1 VHEKGRCKKINAFVH
16 HYGYV
21 YDTKEEKQRHF
32 ERNAKPLLQLIR
44 EEPGEVRWRVQMLQ
58 EYQSMRM
65 GVEMQQLA
73 EESERMFGEKRTP
86 HQELIREDFLCAEL
100 VAMQIQEKSPK
111 MLETAQSCL
120 NGKRHTTAGRC
131 AVTSFAAQA
140 AFDTGAY
147 GKCVKYCRE
156 YLKLYAECRNSRR
169 DEQEQ
174 LFEEMQLF
182 LGERISRKGYR
193 TVCMLLCCSLSKEG
207 RADEIPEDCLPVA
220 LEYLENWLNGEAN
233 FLKYA
238 DTFWELGAAGR
249 IPLEE
254 MLLGLELPQWMAQV
268 RMLEQNCDWERWR
281 GYCDHFR
288 QIQTRDDI
296 RYAYFFSRYYY
307 AVCTKKGIVG
317 MGYAAMRS
325 FLQGMADSFLD
336 YAHMVYTDRAF
347 EGEMEFLPKHCIAA
361 EYIQK
366 MFPDG
371 GADIA
376 EQKRWL
382 TKAAEAWDAFRP
394 AAEHYEKLL
403 ALQGKPVVL
412 SIAVMASNRGDTI
425 GKCLDS
431 LAVIRETIPCE
442 LIVLDTGCSEG
453 LHGTLAE
460 YADKMDRFTWCDDFS
475 AARNATIAM
484 AEGEWFLYLD
494 DDEWFT
500 DTQELLDFFTSGEYR
515 EYDCASYIQR
525 NYLDMRGMQY
535 TDAWVSRMVRL
546 TPEMHFESKIHEYF
560 APGGTTCKGLKS
572 IVDHYGY
579 VFESDEALRKHYER
593 NRTLLL
599 EMMEQEP
606 DNIRWWVQLI
616 QEYRAVNEY
625 QELYD
630 FGEKCLKK
638 LAGHDETIDNIY
650 LGSFYAA
657 KIAALKGMDKWEEGL
672 AECKKALAD
681 KRNTPLFA
689 AYADHMMTNF
699 CYWLGDYD
707 GVEQYAK
714 DYLSY
719 LDFYRENEP
728 LLFVHK
734 RTVLVGECFDDV
746 KVKEVYSELILSGLK
761 RGSTENLLKYL
772 DFLEWDKPN
781 AYVFEDMVPTLLEM
795 EDAMADD
802 PGFER
807 LFEVMTKNTALADY
821 YLKQKS
827 LTEQRKMGEQIKE
840 QLRLLVANGMTEQ
853 AKQILPSIREM
864 LPEDE
869 ELEEIEK
876 SLVDAQEDEQ

>member
-1 VHEKGRCKKINAFVH
+1 
-16 HYGYV
+16 
-21 YDTKEEKQRHF
+21 
-32 ERNAKPLLQLIR
+32 
-44 EEPGEVRWRVQMLQ
+44 
-58 EYQSMRM
+58 
-65 GVEMQQLA
+65 
-73 EESERMFGEKRTP
+73 
-86 HQELIREDFLCAEL
+86 
-100 VAMQIQEKSPK
+100 
-111 MLETAQSCL
+111 
-120 NGKRHTTAGRC
+120 
-131 AVTSFAAQA
+131 
-140 AFDTGAY
+140 
-147 GKCVKYCRE
+147 
-156 YLKLYAECRNSRR
+156 
-169 DEQEQ
+169 
-174 LFEEMQLF
+174 
-182 LGERISRKGYR
+182 
-193 TVCMLLCCSLSKEG
+193 
-207 RADEIPEDCLPVA
+207 
-220 LEYLENWLNGEAN
+220 
-233 FLKYA
+233 
-238 DTFWELGAAGR
+238 
-249 IPLEE
+249 
-254 MLLGLELPQWMAQV
+254 
-268 RMLEQNCDWERWR
+268 
-281 GYCDHFR
+281 
-288 QIQTRDDI
+288 
-296 RYAYFFSRYYY
+296 
-307 AVCTKKGIVG
+307 
-317 MGYAAMRS
+317 
-325 FLQGMADSFLD
+325 
-336 YAHMVYTDRAF
+336 
-347 EGEMEFLPKHCIAA
+347 
-361 EYIQK
+361 

-840 QLRLLVANGMTEQ
+840 QLRLLIANGMTEQ

-869 ELEEIEK
+869 ELEEMEK
-876 SLVDAQEDEQ
+876 MLGENYE